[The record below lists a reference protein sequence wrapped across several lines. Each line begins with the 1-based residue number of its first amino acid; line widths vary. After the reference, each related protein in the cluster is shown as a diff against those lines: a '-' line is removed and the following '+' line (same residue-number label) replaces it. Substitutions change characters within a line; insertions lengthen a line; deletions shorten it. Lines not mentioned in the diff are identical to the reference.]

1 MSSVW
6 IAMDFSQ
13 KDLQNKLW
21 YEFKAQNY
29 LALHSRI
36 NSDKLTKLALECP

>member
-1 MSSVW
+1 
-6 IAMDFSQ
+6 MDFSQ

-29 LALHSRI
+29 LALHFRM
-36 NSDKLTKLALECP
+36 NSDKLTKLVLECP